1 MMRGWLIADATGRG
15 VGRTRLMFLIAG
27 VIIVLDQIVKAIVVH
42 SMRMGFSID
51 ILGSVVRLTRTQNS
65 GSAFGLFKNGR
76 IVFIIVSAAASI
88 AIIVL
93 RREIAKMRSWE
104 RVSFGLVLG
113 GAVGN
118 LIDRVR
124 TGAVVDFLDVGIG
137 SLRWPAFNV
146 ADSAITV
153 GVAVLAFYL
162 IFRVDSRDASAPAS
176 NREC

>member
-1 MMRGWLIADATGRG
+1 ML
-15 VGRTRLMFLIAG
+15 LIAG
-27 VIIVLDQIVKAIVVH
+27 VIVVLDQIVKAIVVD
-42 SMRMGFSID
+42 SMIMGSSID
-51 ILGSVVRLTRTQNS
+51 ILGTVVRITRTQNS
-65 GSAFGLFKNGR
+65 GSAFGLFRDGR
-76 IVFIIVSAAASI
+76 VVFIIVSAVASI

-104 RVSFGLVLG
+104 RVSFGLILG

-124 TGAVVDFLDVGIG
+124 IGSVVDFLDIGIG

-153 GVAVLAFYL
+153 GVTILASYI
-162 IFRVDSRDASAPAS
+162 IFRTGPHAASVSADDWE
-176 NREC
+176 R